1 MSANIKILMASSR
14 LEVGAG
20 EAVETTISLKNQ
32 SQIVDQFAIKIEG
45 LDPLWWSLSTSSVSL
60 FPGDQDEI
68 KLTIR
73 PPRDAEARAGSYEF
87 RVKVIS
93 QSNTQDFTS
102 LEGYLILRGFTVW
115 EVEMSPSKV
124 KGQSGVY
131 HIKLINNGNAD
142 ILLNFECKDPEEELI
157 FKFDKN
163 TVSVPAGDT
172 AQVDLTVK
180 PKKGEA
186 KKIYSFQV
194 MVKSDQVRV
203 LSRETKTV
211 SGQLEYPKRK
221 FPWWIIILILGLLA
235 LSAVAYF
242 AFNYKTITP
251 PPPPPPPQIVASLII
266 TSPKAG
272 ASWQSG
278 TTQTIRWTS
287 TSSVSTTANL
297 EYSTDGGVTY
307 AGIINNAPNTG
318 TYSWK
323 VTGKVSNKC
332 LVRGSLISSQGET
345 LATATSG
352 NFSIFTFPGSIRIIT
367 PLP

>member
-73 PPRDAEARAGSYEF
+73 PPRDADARAGNYEF

-115 EVEMSPSKV
+115 EAEMSPTKV

-131 HIKLINNGNAD
+131 HIKLVNNGNAD

-163 TVSVPAGDT
+163 TVSVPAGNT
-172 AQVDLTVK
+172 AQVNLTVK
-180 PKKGEA
+180 PRKGES
-186 KKIYSFQV
+186 KKIYTFQV
-194 MVKSDQVRV
+194 MVKPEQARD

-221 FPWWIIILILGLLA
+221 SPWWIIILILGLLALIFILFLSKVWYQYAWIIILILGLLA
-235 LSAVAYF
+235 LSAV
-242 AFNYKTITP
+242 
-251 PPPPPPPQIVASLII
+251 
-266 TSPKAG
+266 
-272 ASWQSG
+272 
-278 TTQTIRWTS
+278 
-287 TSSVSTTANL
+287 VSKL
-297 EYSTDGGVTY
+297 
-307 AGIINNAPNTG
+307 
-318 TYSWK
+318 
-323 VTGKVSNKC
+323 
-332 LVRGSLISSQGET
+332 R
-345 LATATSG
+345 
-352 NFSIFTFPGSIRIIT
+352 
-367 PLP
+367 